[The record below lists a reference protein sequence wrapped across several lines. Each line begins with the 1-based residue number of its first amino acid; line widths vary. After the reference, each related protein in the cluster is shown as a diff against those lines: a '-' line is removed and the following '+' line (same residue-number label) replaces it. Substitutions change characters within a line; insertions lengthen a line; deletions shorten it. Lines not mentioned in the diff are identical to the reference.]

1 METRIIAKVNE
12 TNILVSSDDNYV
24 PIRPICKAIGIDFAS
39 QLEKLKNDKTLAAT
53 IQVNPTVGA
62 DGKNREM
69 ICIHKKYI
77 LAWILSIN
85 PSKVNPDSS
94 EKVRQFRDMCY
105 DSIYEHIFAFQE
117 WQLEQ
122 NKIEIASL
130 AKLSSLKDEMNKL
143 KKEIQQEERLLA
155 QIRSDRLDR
164 QQGVLLFNTEE

>member
-69 ICIHKKYI
+69 ICIPKKYI

-85 PSKVNPDSS
+85 PSKVNPD
-94 EKVRQFRDMCY
+94 RCY

-130 AKLSSLKDEMNKL
+130 AKLSSLKDEMKKL

-164 QQGVLLFNTEE
+164 QQGGSIV

>member
-69 ICIHKKYI
+69 ICIHKKM
-77 LAWILSIN
+77 
-85 PSKVNPDSS
+85 K
-94 EKVRQFRDMCY
+94 
-105 DSIYEHIFAFQE
+105 
-117 WQLEQ
+117 
-122 NKIEIASL
+122 
-130 AKLSSLKDEMNKL
+130 KL